1 VKEFLQNDMNAKNLS
16 DGVINLLKKGEKD
29 ILMKKYQ
36 KLINKLKNDQ
46 NPYDSAARYIY
57 D

>member
-1 VKEFLQNDMNAKNLS
+1 MNAKNLS